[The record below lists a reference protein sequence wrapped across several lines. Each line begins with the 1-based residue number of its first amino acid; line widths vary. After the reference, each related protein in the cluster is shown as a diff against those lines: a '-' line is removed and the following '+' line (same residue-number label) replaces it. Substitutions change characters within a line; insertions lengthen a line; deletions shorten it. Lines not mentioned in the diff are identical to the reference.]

1 MGVED
6 DTDRLY
12 RNKVILA
19 PMVRAGTLPFR
30 ALALRYGADTVFTE
44 EVIDR
49 RVLKAVRTENP
60 LLGTVDYVEDRG
72 NKGTAIPFQTCPALE
87 RGRVVYQVGTGD
99 AAHALRA
106 AQHVERDVAAVD
118 VNMGCPKKFS
128 LQGAMGAALLKR
140 PEIAADIV
148 GTLRKNLSV
157 PVSAKIR
164 LLDTPSNTVEFA
176 KRLEKAG
183 ACALTVHVRRVE
195 DKPASKA
202 RWEELRAVVDAVN
215 IPVIANGDVYTRADM
230 AEIKA
235 LSGCSSVM
243 LARPA
248 LLNCS
253 IFKPD
258 GAVLPLKE
266 VIQQYLRECFRYD
279 SVYQNAKYTVMEML
293 TKRRHPDHLKES
305 IRLGLPAGAPG
316 MREVTPAKNLQQL
329 AKIWDVA
336 ADYDAELARRTARAE
351 QLGDDLTSATEAA
364 AERSCIHKFD
374 DAYFLEP
381 GAAESARKGDAP
393 EDAPHPDVGGS
404 HGRPGGTREDG
415 DGTAKMT
422 SMAAAAA
429 VPELPSNGAK
439 GWPSCGGSG
448 EGIAGGEGAA
458 ATPEGKPCPQEDG
471 DGDGDGDRDGGRL
484 RGVETGGLATA
495 RAADGTVADGPSC
508 GGSGEEIAGGEGAA
522 ATREGKSCPQ
532 EDGDGDGDRN
542 GGRLRGVETGGR
554 AAARAA
560 GGTAA
565 ETETRSGES
574 AEVGISGVEDHRGRD
589 SGIGVVCRGNGFD
602 ERVGADGA
610 GGTPGDGAEVVRPPA
625 VWTSSK
631 RPRKEEANA
640 AAVL

>member
-19 PMVRAGTLPFR
+19 PMVRSGTLPFR

-49 RVLKAVRTENP
+49 RVVNAVRTENRV
-60 LLGTVDYVEDRG
+60 LGTIDYVEPRG
-72 NKGTAIPFQTCPALE
+72 KKGNAIPFRTCPEIE
-87 RGRVVYQVGTGD
+87 RDRVVYQVGTGD
-99 AAHALRA
+99 ATHALRA

-118 VNMGCPKKFS
+118 VNMGCPKRFS

-148 GTLRKNLSV
+148 GTLRKSLSV

-164 LLDTPSNTVEFA
+164 LLDTPSDTVEFA
-176 KRLEKAG
+176 RRIEKAG

-195 DKPASKA
+195 DKSTSKA

-266 VIQQYLRECFRYD
+266 VIQQYLRECIRYD
-279 SVYQNAKYTVMEML
+279 SIYQNAKYTVMEML
-293 TKRRHPDHLKES
+293 TKRRHPDHLKGS
-305 IRLGLPAGAPG
+305 ISLDLPAGAPG
-316 MREVTPAKNLQQL
+316 LREVTPAKSLEQL
-329 AKIWDVA
+329 ANLWDVG
-336 ADYDAELARRTARAE
+336 ADYNAELVRRRERAE
-351 QLGDDLTSATEAA
+351 HLGASSALPS

-374 DAYFLEP
+374 DAYFFEP
-381 GAAESARKGDAP
+381 EAMARASERYAANGNGNVHMKGTNGSAAP
-393 EDAPHPDVGGS
+393 EG
-404 HGRPGGTREDG
+404 PGGDMEDAG
-415 DGTAKMT
+415 GIANIKKM
-422 SMAAAAA
+422 AAA
-429 VPELPSNGAK
+429 VPGLPLDGADV
-439 GWPSCGGSG
+439 GTSGGILGTGTG
-448 EGIAGGEGAA
+448 EGSAVTCREGAA
-458 ATPEGKPCPQEDG
+458 ATLDGESSSPREAKQG
-471 DGDGDGDRDGGRL
+471 DGGSGRLREAEMVGAIAARPAEASTVDGGRN
-484 RGVETGGLATA
+484 G
-495 RAADGTVADGPSC
+495 
-508 GGSGEEIAGGEGAA
+508 
-522 ATREGKSCPQ
+522 
-532 EDGDGDGDRN
+532 GDG
-542 GGRLRGVETGGR
+542 
-554 AAARAA
+554 
-560 GGTAA
+560 
-565 ETETRSGES
+565 
-574 AEVGISGVEDHRGRD
+574 VGMRIGIDGVEDQHNRD
-589 SGIGVVCRGNGFD
+589 CGIVCHGKGVD
-602 ERVGADGA
+602 ELHVGGADSSPGDVGAAD
-610 GGTPGDGAEVVRPPA
+610 TSPPA
-625 VWTSSK
+625 AWTSSK

-640 AAVL
+640 GAVM